1 MKLWLWERV
10 HPPYKVDEYPVSMRK
25 GGNPCRMKSMRKW

>member
-1 MKLWLWERV
+1 MKMWLWERV
-10 HPPYKVDEYPVSMRK
+10 HPPCIVDGYHKKIEE